1 MPSTTASNPSSSIA
15 PYVNAAWSREI
26 MRHWSQFSAGHVAKF
41 KWLLIV
47 YFYVEKKSISS
58 ENLCLRGHKNADQR
72 LLMIIPLKD
81 TKHQLKRSRKIRD
94 SIGFASAQHLE
105 TLPAPLACGFT
116 VRKSQL
122 LNAFV
127 LCSRVAAIRHVAG
140 HSVCCILL
148 PSDAVLFERS
158 GFFQLR
164 LEAKSTSWTFQT
176 SLNLFLAR
184 FA

>member
-1 MPSTTASNPSSSIA
+1 
-15 PYVNAAWSREI
+15 
-26 MRHWSQFSAGHVAKF
+26 
-41 KWLLIV
+41 
-47 YFYVEKKSISS
+47 
-58 ENLCLRGHKNADQR
+58 
-72 LLMIIPLKD
+72 MIIPLKD

-116 VRKSQL
+116 ARKSQL

-158 GFFQLR
+158 GFFSA
-164 LEAKSTSWTFQT
+164 ET
-176 SLNLFLAR
+176 
-184 FA
+184 